1 MRGRPGPDIRANGNI
16 SNVPHTQRFC
26 SRTKADGQLTNLLDS
41 TNPAVTAYGNLLSS
55 DLDAS
60 SPRILDI
67 LSDDLSQLIEGDSKC
82 RHLLRAWKNDNL
94 LLIATRGIHL
104 SNPGNTP
111 QFRFHDKIVNKLELH
126 QLLGSG
132 YRLVRSLV
140 SLGVI
145 DDVIINLPK
154 TRGDWGNLGGDT
166 RRKALVG
173 ILQSL
178 ADQLTSPV
186 DIRTILKDECELGEA
201 RL

>member
-1 MRGRPGPDIRANGNI
+1 MDAPTPCI
-16 SNVPHTQRFC
+16 
-26 SRTKADGQLTNLLDS
+26 LDS
-41 TNPAVTAYGNLLSS
+41 
-55 DLDAS
+55 
-60 SPRILDI
+60 
-67 LSDDLSQLIEGDSKC
+67 LSDDLGQLIEGDSKC
-82 RHLLRAWKNDNL
+82 RQLLGAWKDDNL

-104 SNPGNTP
+104 GNPGNAP

-132 YRLVRSLV
+132 CRLVRSLV

-145 DDVIINLPK
+145 DDVIIDLSQ
-154 TRGDWGNLGGDT
+154 TGGDGRNLGGNA

-186 DIRTILKDECELGEA
+186 DVSTILEDESELGET